1 MLRSGQAA
9 DREDIRRQAGSKR
22 QAANDQKRINS
33 PGNKQGKGFR
43 QTGCGETILSSEIP
57 IPRLL

>member
-1 MLRSGQAA
+1 MQGGFTTGAMLRSGQAV

-33 PGNKQGKGFR
+33 PGNKR
-43 QTGCGETILSSEIP
+43 EI
-57 IPRLL
+57 